1 MSIIS
6 EIGKVG
12 ASGAGI
18 GGVYIAALSFII
30 ADTLPTPAD
39 AFYFS
44 AQRKL
49 RIKLENGQITPKQ
62 YWERDA
68 LYYYLFNIV
77 WWSIVFLIT
86 VGIKGDA
93 KQKMIVFISLLSAGA
108 IFGVIANNIR
118 KDEALNMFKK

>member
-1 MSIIS
+1 MSVAS

-12 ASGAGI
+12 ATGAGI
-18 GGVYIAALSFII
+18 GGIYIAALALI
-30 ADTLPTPAD
+30 AADILPTPAD

-49 RIKLENGQITPKQ
+49 RIKLENKEITPKQ

-68 LYYYLFNIV
+68 LYYYLFNVI
-77 WWSIVFLIT
+77 WWSLVFLIT

-93 KQKMIVFISLLSAGA
+93 KRKLIVFVSLLSAGA

>member
-1 MSIIS
+1 MSVFG
-6 EIGKVG
+6 EIGKVN
-12 ASGAGI
+12 AAGAGV
-18 GGVYIAALSFII
+18 GGIYIAALSFIL

-49 RIKLENGQITPKQ
+49 RIKLENGEITPKQ

-68 LYYYLFNIV
+68 LYYYIFNII
-77 WWSIVFLIT
+77 WWTLVFFIT

-93 KQKMIVFISLLSAGA
+93 KQKLIVFVSLLSAGA

-118 KDEALNMFKK
+118 KDEALNTFKK